1 LLNILLAFCGFA
13 AQLEKKRFDCKRS
26 VARKLLSVIKTDTTT
41 KSKSMKRITSAF
53 LLITALVACGG
64 GSGTGSSESAV
75 IGAQPIYGFAAN
87 GTPYVAK
94 FDLQQGTYSYATLNP
109 ETGESF
115 AVTTATLEP
124 TSDPSIKSI
133 SGHNQHILAID
144 RDQSTVLA
152 STRSSVSALPEP
164 TLFVVK
170 PLTKIADI
178 AGTYY
183 LYQNRPFWFR
193 INITGSGTAT
203 LDCKSFKLIYDLL
216 PSQYEDDA
224 CEGFISGSASVRQ
237 LSPPFW
243 ELKYQIKASYGT
255 IEDLLESTSIAVF
268 SNTSKGKV
276 AYLGAGFG
284 KSCSNSYCFSHG
296 PMQNTTLLKESQTF
310 SATPTWD
317 GNWAFNR
324 QGGAGALMSLSA
336 DGLGKLASGRGV
348 KLTKQTLTNNLDASL
363 MPVDIVSF
371 NTITVTIPTLDGTTT
386 TIANDI
392 YGVSDLDNIGS
403 NLAIVDRYKP
413 SSLNK
418 NAFFDRV
425 PLTLSDKVFSLVPN
439 NTSGPYSI
447 DLGVEDQKRI
457 ARIDVF
463 LDTLGLDGTTVDS
476 STLLSEN
483 IDYAFEPFSGRF
495 VFRLPI
501 PSTDINGRQMRL
513 SIKPYLVPIGTPV
526 NPSAWGIRV
535 R

>member
-1 LLNILLAFCGFA
+1 MRCATR
-13 AQLEKKRFDCKRS
+13 KKRFDCQRS

-53 LLITALVACGG
+53 LLVTALVACGG
-64 GSGTGSSESAV
+64 GKGNGNGSSESAV
-75 IGAQPIYGFAAN
+75 IGSQPLYGFTTN
-87 GTPYVAK
+87 GTPYAAK

-109 ETGESF
+109 ETGESY

-124 TSDPSIKSI
+124 TADPSIKSI
-133 SGHNQHILAID
+133 SGHNQHMLAID

-152 STRSSVSALPEP
+152 STRSNVSALPEP

-193 INITGSGTAT
+193 INIAGNGTAT

-268 SNTSKGKV
+268 SNTSDGKV

-296 PMQNTTLLKESQTF
+296 SMQNTTLLKESQTF
-310 SATPTWD
+310 SAAPTWD
-317 GNWAFNR
+317 GGWAFNR
-324 QGGAGALMSLSA
+324 QGGAGALMNLSV

-348 KLTKQTLTNNLDASL
+348 KLTKQTSTNNLDASL

-371 NTITVTIPTLDGTTT
+371 TTITVTIPTPDGTTT
-386 TIANDI
+386 TLANDT

-425 PLTLSDKVFSLVPN
+425 PLTLADKIFSLVPN

-447 DLGVEDQKRI
+447 ELGVGEQKRI
-457 ARIDVF
+457 AKIDVS
-463 LDTLGLDGTTVDS
+463 LNILGLDGISVES
-476 STLLSEN
+476 STSLSEN
-483 IDYAFEPFSGRF
+483 IDYVFEPFTGQIL
-495 VFRLPI
+495 FRWPV
-501 PSTDINGRQMRL
+501 PAKDEAGRQYRL
-513 SIKPYLVPIGTPV
+513 SIKPYLIPLGMTF
-526 NPSAWGIRV
+526 NPTAWGIRV